1 MKEHST
7 QKLFWKK
14 WPFKAIIKIAAGRT
28 SFGGMTHA
36 GMHSGYSYT
45 RRNNIERVEEFARLK
60 EWFKNHIPDAGI
72 RCESNLSVF
81 LSTADELAEVIDA
94 FGIKVIEIWKPESD
108 AAKELLVEHEY
119 DVVRDRLWYGKYP
132 IRARIPYSA
141 EFRTAH
147 LQSFR
152 EAVLSLG
159 SECWHAAGHLKDIIV
174 NSKVDRYGWGQ
185 PLHLYLATAEDAAM
199 LRLQCGDYI
208 ERFERVRK
216 P

>member
-14 WPFKAIIKIAAGRT
+14 WPYKAIIKITAQR
-28 SFGGMTHA
+28 SVHN
-36 GMHSGYSYT
+36 GYSFS
-45 RRNNIERVEEFARLK
+45 RRNTVERQEEFERLK
-60 EWFKNHIPDAGI
+60 HWFKNHIPEAGI
-72 RCESNLSVF
+72 RCETNLSVF
-81 LSTADELAEVIDA
+81 LSTEQELAEVLDNW
-94 FGIKVIEIWKPESD
+94 GHKVLEVWKPASN
-108 AAKELLVEHEY
+108 AAKELMEEHEC

-132 IRARIPYSA
+132 IRARIPYTA
-141 EFRTAH
+141 DFRSKH
-147 LQSFR
+147 IQSFR

-159 SECWHAAGHLKDIIV
+159 DGSWHAAGQLLDIIAKSNV
-174 NSKVDRYGWGQ
+174 SRYGWGQ

-199 LRLQCGDYI
+199 LRLLCGDYI

>member
-14 WPFKAIIKIAAGRT
+14 WPYKAIIRISAHR
-28 SFGGMTHA
+28 GGSW
-36 GMHSGYSYT
+36 GSGYSYS
-45 RRNNIERVEEFARLK
+45 RRNSAERTEEFNRLK
-60 EWFKNHIPDAGI
+60 EWFKNHLPDSGI

-81 LSTADELAEVIDA
+81 LSTEEELAEVIDA
-94 FGIKVIEIWKPESD
+94 FGLKVLEVWRPDSES
-108 AAKELLVEHEY
+108 AKELLIEHEY
-119 DVVRDRLWYGKYP
+119 DVVRDRLWYGQYS
-132 IRARIPYSA
+132 IRARIPYST
-141 EFRTAH
+141 EFRTKH

-159 SECWHAAGHLKDIIV
+159 EGNWHAAGHLKEIIV

-185 PLHLYLATAEDAAM
+185 PLHLYLASPDDAAM
-199 LRLQCGDYI
+199 LRLLCGDYI

>member
-14 WPFKAIIKIAAGRT
+14 WPYKAIIEIA
-28 SFGGMTHA
+28 
-36 GMHSGYSYT
+36 T
-45 RRNNIERVEEFARLK
+45 RRAHLSGGYAYSRRNSVERLVEFARLK
-60 EWFKNHIPDAGI
+60 EWFKKNLPGAGI
-72 RCESNLSVF
+72 RCETNLSVF
-81 LSTADELAEVIDA
+81 LATEKELAEVLDTW
-94 FGIKVIEIWKPESD
+94 GHKVLEVWRPASES
-108 AAKELLVEHEY
+108 ARELLVEHEY
-119 DVVRDRLWYGKYP
+119 DVVRARLWYGKYP
-132 IRARIPYSA
+132 IRARISYSA

-147 LQSFR
+147 LQAFR

-159 SECWHAAGHLKDIIV
+159 DESWHAAGHLKDIIV

-185 PLHLYLATAEDAAM
+185 PLHLYLASAEDAAM

-208 ERFERVRK
+208 ERFERVRT